1 MWIEVADVCREVS
14 VDFNHGKVSGS
25 LIEHRRQRAVSWA
38 NFEDRIRR
46 LWRNRLDDL
55 VNDITVMQK
64 ILTETFS
71 CLHG

>member
-14 VDFNHGKVSGS
+14 VDFNHGKVGGS
-25 LIEHRRQRAVSWA
+25 LIEHRSQRAVSWA
-38 NFEDRIRR
+38 NFKDRIRR
-46 LWRNRLDDL
+46 FWRNCLDDF
-55 VNDITVMQK
+55 VDDITVMQK